1 MSKGRYL
8 GEFEHL
14 VLLALLQLEADGYGI
29 AVRDLIEERTGRRVG
44 IGSVY
49 STLDRMQRKG
59 WLVSTTAPPEPVR
72 GGRTKT
78 LYSVTTQGLQ
88 ALQASRQMVARM
100 TRGLDLSE
108 APETGP

>member
-14 VLLALLQLEADGYGI
+14 VLLALLQLENDGYGI
-29 AVRDLIEERTGRRVG
+29 AVRDLIEERTGRRAG

-49 STLDRMQRKG
+49 STLDRMHRKG
-59 WLVSTTAPPEPVR
+59 WLESFAAPPEPKR

-78 LYSVTTQGLQ
+78 LYRVNQSGLA
-88 ALQASRQMVARM
+88 ALKASREMVEHM
-100 TRGLDLSE
+100 TRGLDLSDLPE
-108 APETGP
+108 AGR